1 MANFFSAGVLAA
13 FGLDVSR
20 ELLGFCWTEED
31 GFVVVLGLA
40 RVFEV
45 LLDFPAVTVC
55 WCVLEVLAS
64 SLERMLASL
73 GVLIFGQA
81 EELFFC

>member
-1 MANFFSAGVLAA
+1 MADFFSAGVLAA

-55 WCVLEVLAS
+55 
-64 SLERMLASL
+64 
-73 GVLIFGQA
+73 
-81 EELFFC
+81 